1 MFLEDPQKILIKT
14 ARTGAFNLQSV
25 TNSPRTMTPV
35 DVQSACSNVALEFS
49 NDKRPSEAV
58 VSVVNYLLTEYF
70 ATSHSSGLYNRQ
82 KQLWESLAKS
92 VEVVC
97 TRLITGFWKRV
108 DEPFVDMLFRDARGQ
123 GLLYARVVEQPVSEG
138 KAKEILTTL
147 LKRAAKL
154 QSKNALAGVVLVFP
168 EPFPEVILNRVK
180 TLTNAGEDPVARFE
194 SKLAELGITVILME
208 IDLADN
214 SLKLLQP
221 DLTKKK

>member
-25 TNSPRTMTPV
+25 TASPRTVTPI
-35 DVQSACSNVALEFS
+35 DVQSACSNVALEFA
-49 NDKRPSEAV
+49 NETPPSDTV

-82 KQLWESLAKS
+82 KQLWESLAKA

-108 DEPFVDMLFRDARGQ
+108 DEPFVDMLFRDSRGIA
-123 GLLYARVVEQPVSEG
+123 LLYARVVEQPVTEG
-138 KAKEILTTL
+138 KAKEILNTL

-154 QSKNALAGVVLVFP
+154 QSKNALTGVVLVFP
-168 EPFPEVILNRVK
+168 QPFPESVLNRVK
-180 TLTNAGEDPVARFE
+180 TLINAEDPVARFE
-194 SKLAELGITVILME
+194 SKLTDLGLTVILME

-221 DLTKKK
+221 DLSKKK

>member
-1 MFLEDPQKILIKT
+1 
-14 ARTGAFNLQSV
+14 
-25 TNSPRTMTPV
+25 MTPV

-58 VSVVNYLLTEYF
+58 ISVVNYLLTEYF

-138 KAKEILTTL
+138 KSKEILATL
-147 LKRAAKL
+147 LKRAGKL
-154 QSKNALAGVVLVFP
+154 QSKNALSGVVLVFP
-168 EPFPEVILNRVK
+168 QPFPEGILNKVK

-194 SKLAELGITVILME
+194 SKLAELGLTVILME
-208 IDLADN
+208 IDLSDN
-214 SLKLLQP
+214 SLRLLQP